1 MTIRQAA
8 VAGMFY
14 PGRCADL
21 EQAVL
26 SLLTTAAATAV
37 GPSPKALILP
47 HAGYVYSGAVAAAG
61 YARLVGARERIRRVV
76 MLGPAHTVRLLGLA
90 TSTTEAFDT
99 PLGRVPVDLD
109 AVETLLALPQVSA
122 MDAAHE
128 TEHCLE
134 VQLPFLQS
142 VLVAF
147 ALVPL
152 VVGTAATN
160 QVVDVLDRLWG
171 GVETLIVVSSDLSHY
186 QDYDTARRLDAAT
199 ARAIETLQPE
209 AIADHQACG
218 RIAIKGLLAAAAR
231 RGLVAE
237 RLDLRN
243 SGDTAGPRSRVVGY
257 GAWAFHPADAAA

>member
-1 MTIRQAA
+1 MTIREAA

-14 PGRCADL
+14 PDQRAEL
-21 EQAVL
+21 EQAVRNF
-26 SLLTTAAATAV
+26 LTEAATI

-61 YARLVGARERIRRVV
+61 YARVVGVRERVRRVV
-76 MLGPAHTVRLLGLA
+76 MLGPAHTVRLRGLA
-90 TSTTEAFDT
+90 ASTAEAFET
-99 PLGRVPVDLD
+99 PLGRVPIDRD
-109 AVETLLALPQVSA
+109 AVEALSALPHVAA

-142 VLVAF
+142 VLAAF
-147 ALVPL
+147 TLVPL
-152 VVGTAATN
+152 VVGIAAIE
-160 QVVDVLDRLWG
+160 QVVDVLERLWG
-171 GVETLIVVSSDLSHY
+171 GAETLIVVSSDLSHY
-186 QDYDTARRLDAAT
+186 HDYDTARRFDAAT
-199 ARAIETLQPE
+199 ARAIEALQPE

-218 RIAIKGLLAAAAR
+218 RIPIKGLLAAVAR
-231 RGLVAE
+231 RGLAVE

-243 SGDTAGPRSRVVGY
+243 SGDTAGSRGRVVGY